1 MNMVDRLRRCRLPSV
16 HRDSSRRDGVAAR
29 HGVVRVLSSGFSVME
44 LMLVITVIGI
54 LAAITVPAAVRSR
67 ARADLHAAR
76 NALASA
82 IGLARQ
88 VATQYG
94 RLGQLHIDPDR
105 NVFWVTV
112 DTGSA
117 PGQPVQDTVGEMVH
131 VGPMFG
137 GVRLRANRR
146 LLCFNSRGLGTA
158 AGDCELPNA
167 TIVFERLT
175 LAETLTVSRL
185 GRTRKR

>member
-1 MNMVDRLRRCRLPSV
+1 
-16 HRDSSRRDGVAAR
+16 
-29 HGVVRVLSSGFSVME
+29 ME

-67 ARADLHAAR
+67 ARADLQAAR

-94 RLGQLHIDPDR
+94 RLGRLHIDPDR
-105 NVFWVTV
+105 NVFWVTI
-112 DTGSA
+112 DTSSTLGEPVEDTIGA
-117 PGQPVQDTVGEMVH
+117 PVH
-131 VGPMFG
+131 VGRTFG

-158 AGDCELPNA
+158 AGDCELPNS
-167 TIVFERLT
+167 TIVFERLA
-175 LAETLTVSRL
+175 LSETLTVSRL
-185 GRTRKR
+185 GRTLKR